1 MKLNGF
7 LDNFFNAALNPG
19 GNVKDFQHAQRLYV
33 DDAFR
38 LAPKVKFLYF
48 VNFNFNDEVIAQFPK
63 INGTHHAELNMLVK
77 RVDLPQYTAAVDTKN
92 QYNRKKNVQTRI
104 DYQPISMRMH
114 DDNLGLTTM
123 LMEAY
128 YRYYFRDSNITTI
141 EDSFNARGSY
151 NSVTNG
157 LRYGLDNAKR
167 VPFFRNIKLYQFARH
182 EYTEYTLINPM
193 ISQWGHD
200 TMDQTDGTGVAENA
214 MQISYENVLYDRR
227 PVGQDSPATFATSHY
242 DNTPSPLGAGGG
254 GTESLF
260 GGGGVL
266 DGIGSVLGDI
276 QSGNFGL
283 GTIITAI
290 NTGKNAKNLSLNS
303 IKKEGLSLLEGA
315 AVNALNNTVSGV
327 PGATFPKSSSLGGL
341 LDKTKATQ
349 QQSTASTATTQAK
362 VNAAK
367 AANNIITDS
376 SGNAVTDGSG
386 NAVTV
391 GGGG

>member
-19 GNVKDFQHAQRLYV
+19 GNLKDFQHAQRLYV

-48 VNFNFNDEVIAQFPK
+48 VNFNFTPQVLQQFPL
-63 INGTHHAELNMLVK
+63 IDQRHRAELNMLVK
-77 RVDLPQYTAAVDTKN
+77 QVDLPQYTASVDTKN

-104 DYQPISMRMH
+104 DYSPITLRMH
-114 DDNLGLTTM
+114 DDNVGLTTM

-128 YRYYFRDSNITTI
+128 YKYYFRDSNISTI
-141 EDSFNARGSY
+141 EDSYNARGTY
-151 NSVTNG
+151 NEVNNG
-157 LRYGLDNAKR
+157 LRYGLDNSKR
-167 VPFFRNIKLYQFARH
+167 VPFFSNIKLYQFARH

-193 ISQWGHD
+193 ITQWGHD
-200 TMDQTDGTGVAENA
+200 SMDQSDGVGIAENS
-214 MQISYENVLYDRR
+214 MQIQYENVLYDRR
-227 PVGQDSPATFATSHY
+227 GVGEDSPATFATSHY
-242 DNTPSPLGAGGG
+242 DRTPSPLGVGGG
-254 GTESLF
+254 GVQSLF
-260 GGGGVL
+260 GRGGVL
-266 DGIGSVLGDI
+266 DGISSVLGDI

-290 NTGKNAKNLSLNS
+290 NTGKNAKGLSLNS
-303 IKKEGLSLLEGA
+303 IKKEGLSLLESS
-315 AVNALNNTVSGV
+315 AVNALNNTVNGV
-327 PGATFPKSSSLGGL
+327 PGASFPKSSSLGGL

-362 VNAAK
+362 VNAAR

-376 SGNAVTDGSG
+376 SGNAVTDSSG

>member
-48 VNFNFNDEVIAQFPK
+48 VNFNFNDPVLAQFPK
-63 INGTHHAELNMLVK
+63 INSTHHAELNMLVK
-77 RVDLPQYTAAVDTKN
+77 RVDLPQYTAEVSTKN

-151 NSVTNG
+151 NAVTNG
-157 LRYGLDNAKR
+157 LRYGLDNSKR

-182 EYTEYTLINPM
+182 EYTEYTLVNPM

-200 TMDQTDGTGVAENA
+200 TMDQSEGTGVAENA
-214 MQISYENVLYDRR
+214 MQISYESVLYDRR
-227 PVGQDSPATFATSHY
+227 PIGVDSPATFASSHY
-242 DNTPSPLGAGGG
+242 DRTPSPLGVGGG

-266 DGIGSVLGDI
+266 DGIGSIFGDI
-276 QSGNFGL
+276 KSGNFGL
-283 GTIITAI
+283 GTIITAV
-290 NTGKNAKNLSLNS
+290 NTAKNAKGLSINS

-327 PGATFPKSSSLGGL
+327 PGATFPKSSGAGGI

-349 QQSTASTATTQAK
+349 QISNASTATTQAK

-367 AANNIITDS
+367 AANNI
-376 SGNAVTDGSG
+376 VT
-386 NAVTV
+386 